1 MSHLAEKSSHTF
13 NDYCTD
19 CRVTGDFESC
29 RASIIGCKVANG
41 NLWDHLPTGLAV
53 WQLDFRSL
61 TYRSAR
67 SAADEGRGIPN
78 RYRKAVT
85 VAVALGSMRPN
96 QKKLEKAAV
105 DGQTS
110 GEAMA
115 AQVFEGLCF
124 YVDPKLKRS
133 VSTLHVSRLEVV
145 FLCSW

>member
-1 MSHLAEKSSHTF
+1 
-13 NDYCTD
+13 
-19 CRVTGDFESC
+19 
-29 RASIIGCKVANG
+29 
-41 NLWDHLPTGLAV
+41 
-53 WQLDFRSL
+53 
-61 TYRSAR
+61 
-67 SAADEGRGIPN
+67 
-78 RYRKAVT
+78 
-85 VAVALGSMRPN
+85 MRPN

-145 FLCSW
+145 FLCS